1 MDLIKIL
8 VLQCTCSVGNMWIM
22 NLVNASL
29 IRFNIAGART
39 FEGDYSDIEY
49 WDSPNTII
57 FTSAPLMN
65 KVKSHVEVV
74 MDAYMGRMSQDKFD
88 AIFDRSIKSIRERV
102 EG

>member
-1 MDLIKIL
+1 
-8 VLQCTCSVGNMWIM
+8 MWIM

-29 IRFNIAGART
+29 TKFNTVGART

-57 FTSAPLMN
+57 FTPTPLMN
-65 KVKSHVEVV
+65 KVRSRVEVV